1 MCACGS
7 PNGNE
12 YNQVKIV
19 DLLLNKGV
27 DVNSC
32 DK

>member
-7 PNGNE
+7 PSATE

-19 DLLLNKGV
+19 ELLVKHGA